1 MKRAALLLPLL
12 LLLTFT
18 PAHAKKKVGD
28 LKKADAKLRKL
39 VGEAIDRGAGW
50 LRKQQR
56 EDGSFPSLYDQSY
69 PMGGTALAILAL
81 LHSGEKPTSEV
92 TGKAF
97 ALLRSRYAQQKDG
110 RLRTYSIG
118 VTVMALVEYGR
129 RLGATKGGF
138 FLERKDLE
146 WLREM
151 TRWLISTQKPSGAWH
166 YPHGGNYDHSN
177 TQYALLALKEAR
189 RAGVRV
195 EPRVFAKALTHML
208 SAQEKNGPRVPRY
221 REHGGDGVY
230 ARDRKRVPGSDRVRG
245 WGYVDG
251 MLPSGSMTAAGVA
264 VVAICRGELTGKE
277 YESLLERATPAER
290 DGLAWLGHN
299 FSVRHNPRMG
309 AAWHYYYLYGLER
322 AGVLAGVVYMGK
334 HRWYA
339 EGAKYLVD
347 CQKPDGS
354 WRTLQGVPPPG
365 MPKIPVAD
373 PCFALLFLARATARS
388 IGVVTER
395 NLLNLTEAHRLSD
408 ADLAN
413 VFIVAFKEL
422 DGMSGEMLED
432 RASDFAF
439 CGPRIIPMLI
449 KKLIDDDEAARAR
462 GFLVLKKITGKSH
475 GYDPKAKAEARE
487 AAMDRWTEW
496 FLVNRKKLAIDRP
509 AKLIR

>member
-1 MKRAALLLPLL
+1 
-12 LLLTFT
+12 
-18 PAHAKKKVGD
+18 
-28 LKKADAKLRKL
+28 
-39 VGEAIDRGAGW
+39 
-50 LRKQQR
+50 
-56 EDGSFPSLYDQSY
+56 
-69 PMGGTALAILAL
+69 
-81 LHSGEKPTSEV
+81 
-92 TGKAF
+92 
-97 ALLRSRYAQQKDG
+97 
-110 RLRTYSIG
+110 
-118 VTVMALVEYGR
+118 MALVEYGR

-138 FLERKDLE
+138 FLEREDLE

-151 TRWLISTQKPSGAWH
+151 TRWLVTTQMPSGAWH

-221 REHGGDGVY
+221 EEHGGDGVY
-230 ARDRKRVPGSDRVRG
+230 SRDRKRVPGADRVRG

-251 MLPSGSMTAAGVA
+251 MVATGSMTAAGVA
-264 VVAICRGELTGKE
+264 AVAICRSELTGKE
-277 YESLLERATPAER
+277 YESLLKRSAPSVR
-290 DGLAWLGHN
+290 DGLAWLGKH
-299 FSVRHNPRMG
+299 FSVRINPPMG

-347 CQKPDGS
+347 SQKPDGS
-354 WRTLQGVPPPG
+354 WRTMQGVPPPG
-365 MPKIPVAD
+365 MPKIPVVD

-395 NLLNLTEAHRLSD
+395 NLLNLTEADKLSD

-413 VFIVAFKEL
+413 VFLVAFKEL

-449 KKLIDDDEAARAR
+449 KKLVDGDEAVRVR

-475 GYDPKAKAEARE
+475 DYDPKADAAKRE
-487 AAMDRWTEW
+487 AAVDRWTEW
-496 FLVNRKKLAIDRP
+496 FLVNRKKLAVDRH